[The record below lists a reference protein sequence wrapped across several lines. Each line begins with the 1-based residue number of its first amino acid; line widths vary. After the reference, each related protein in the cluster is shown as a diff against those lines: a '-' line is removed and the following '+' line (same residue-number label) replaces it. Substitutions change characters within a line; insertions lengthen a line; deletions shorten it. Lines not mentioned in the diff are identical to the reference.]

1 MAEPETDNRVEL
13 IRTKLNSGPEGDQ
26 MKERLLTQEEM
37 RTLLSEENF
46 KKIWSEVQRQI
57 PKLHLDIKT
66 PISWQWLSAALI
78 FQVITNV
85 ILIAVLLKFLL

>member
-13 IRTKLNSGPEGDQ
+13 IRTKLNRGPEVEK

-46 KKIWSEVQRQI
+46 KKIWAEVQRQI

-66 PISWQWLSAALI
+66 PISWKWLSAALI
-78 FQVITNV
+78 FQVITNMV
-85 ILIAVLLKFLL
+85 LLAVLIVFFL